1 MTVVDKDKYKYAY
14 VISFKGI
21 QIAKLMTG
29 MRVNKFVNHLSIFN
43 NIFYKQQSLFN
54 DFLKAL
60 NQIDIDIEVSTIEVS
75 LDTDSDIFKTRYNR
89 LKTANKLIL
98 GKTYISA
105 NYSVDVKDNKFIKNA
120 SVTQYIR
127 TENKVKKASLR
138 FENKTLE
145 IQNSAKHYITDYHSK
160 MGLDITKDIH
170 RLELV
175 IPNTES
181 LNIGISTIYVSNQDP
196 LKSITR
202 YKRDGLIKTL
212 NDIELKAKDDMI
224 FDSSYLK
231 TRMLIDE
238 YTIKKNVKTRYDIDI
253 SLLANQVYLQIIF
266 STFSKIIVQNI
277 KTILKNNIYVKE
289 TLKTKKINM
298 VEIGKHTKMV
308 VDNKVIIA
316 DALRDEMGISFDDAL
331 RRANEFITANNDYKV
346 IEDMD
351 SLFDNI

>member
-1 MTVVDKDKYKYAY
+1 
-14 VISFKGI
+14 
-21 QIAKLMTG
+21 MTG

-43 NIFYKQQSLFN
+43 NIFYTHQSLFN

-60 NQIDIDIEVSTIEVS
+60 NQIDIDIEVSCMEVAVDS
-75 LDTDSDIFKTRYNR
+75 DSDIFMTRYNK
-89 LKTANKLIL
+89 LKRANKLVL

-120 SVTQYIR
+120 PITQYIR
-127 TENKVKKASLR
+127 TKNKVKKANIRL
-138 FENKTLE
+138 ENKTKE
-145 IQNSAKHYITDYHSK
+145 ILDSDTPKNYITDYHKK
-160 MGLDITKDIH
+160 MGLDVSKDIH

-316 DALRDEMGISFDDAL
+316 DALRDEMGISFGDAL
-331 RRANEFITANNDYKV
+331 MRANEFINNNNHYKV